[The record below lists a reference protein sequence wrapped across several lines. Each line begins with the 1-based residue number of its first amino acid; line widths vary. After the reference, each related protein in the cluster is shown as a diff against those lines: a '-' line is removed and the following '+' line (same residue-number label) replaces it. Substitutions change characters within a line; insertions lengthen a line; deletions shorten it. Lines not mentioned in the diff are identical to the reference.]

1 MRISISLL
9 VQVLGIHLEPTSLTE
24 LKKIGKTFVEGI
36 PSTGDN
42 KKYARMKHLWLGED
56 FTNDEEVD
64 DTDLDATVDVD
75 AEEVSL
81 AAVNVGIEQSSRST
95 STSTSTS
102 TSSSSFLDDVPN
114 KIASNIF
121 WPLRNVSYKDGVIYF
136 HQASEEDKKKMTEE
150 YFGTRGHL
158 PWGDPNKE
166 SSIPSRI
173 RNIEFT
179 DTEFD
184 ESVCKSVEPKV
195 RSEFGLVPLLCARVR
210 TLTNGGHTSQ

>member
-1 MRISISLL
+1 MAWANLPLL
-9 VQVLGIHLEPTSLTE
+9 HLFLHLDPDGADPLPVRAVDLGLDLVL
-24 LKKIGKTFVEGI
+24 EGGRGA
-36 PSTGDN
+36 SE
-42 KKYARMKHLWLGED
+42 AA
-56 FTNDEEVD
+56 D
-64 DTDLDATVDVD
+64 DDVD